1 MISWEDLYGISTFIA
16 ATLVV
21 VTLLFF
27 GYLFPM
33 AAEPD
38 PYYLTCN
45 EIDEN
50 DTFSYSKFENE
61 SKPIYN
67 VSEAED
73 VQPRIRELLH
83 GEDIQVNKTYYEG
96 YDEFFVRN
104 GSDVY
109 NCLKYRPG
117 SHI

>member
-1 MISWEDLYGISTFIA
+1 MISWEKIFTFSKVVA
-16 ATLVV
+16 AFFVLLTLV
-21 VTLLFF
+21 FF
-27 GYLFPM
+27 GYLGYI

-45 EIDEN
+45 EIEEN
-50 DTFSYSKFENE
+50 DSFIYSKFENE

-73 VQPRIRELLH
+73 VQPSIRALLD
-83 GEDIQVNKTYYEG
+83 GDDIQVNKTYYED

-104 GSDVY
+104 GSNLF
-109 NCLKYRPG
+109 NCIKYRP
-117 SHI
+117 